1 MGSLDNS
8 IPPFPD
14 DLPIVPIAR
23 ISYSKLKNLDKDEAI
38 KVLKASQ
45 SDGFFYLGLTDDS
58 AGQALLNDTE
68 DILAISK
75 RALNIPLDKKM
86 ECVAERGKEMF
97 GYKPAGAVKQTDKDA
112 RPDTTEF
119 FNVSKDHLLGNS
131 EARKYPAE
139 ITDRWT
145 DLGKYAENCHSLG
158 LMILRILAQ
167 QLDLPSDEFAKRNK
181 ISSLSGDHI
190 RMTKMPGCDA
200 ADGNRIG
207 LASHTDFGSITVLF
221 NWVGGLQIQSHDPA
235 KQGEWAFVRPIPGH
249 AIINLGDA
257 MVKFS
262 NGRLK
267 SGKHRVVPLPG
278 PQGRLDRYSLVYFVR
293 PADDVLMEPVEQYKD
308 ESVVAVGGKVGEER
322 VYTAGEWLSR
332 RLKQMSK

>member
-8 IPPFPD
+8 IPPFPND
-14 DLPIVPIAR
+14 VPTVPIAR
-23 ISYSKLKNLDKDEAI
+23 ISHSKLKCSDENEMI
-38 KVLKASQ
+38 KVLNASQ
-45 SDGFFYLGLTDDS
+45 SNGFFYLDLTDNS
-58 AGQALLNDTE
+58 AGQSLLKDKE
-68 DILAISK
+68 DVLAISQQ
-75 RALNIPLDKKM
+75 ALNIPLHQKM

-131 EARKYPAE
+131 ESRSYPAE
-139 ITDRWT
+139 ITDQWT
-145 DLGKYAENCHSLG
+145 DLGRLTQNCHSLG

-167 QLDLPSDEFAKRNK
+167 QLDLPSDEFTKRNK
-181 ISSLSGDHI
+181 ISSVSGDHI
-190 RMTKMPGCDA
+190 RMTKMPGCDSV
-200 ADGNRIG
+200 DGKRIG

-221 NWVGGLQIQSHDPA
+221 NWVGGLQIQSHNPT
-235 KQGEWAFVRPIPGH
+235 KQGEWAFVKPLSGH

-278 PQGRLDRYSLVYFVR
+278 VQGRVDRYSLVYFVR
-293 PADDVLMEPVEQYKD
+293 PADDVLMQPVEQYRN
-308 ESVVAVGGKVGEER
+308 EPVVAVGGKVGEEK
-322 VYTAGEWLSR
+322 VYTAGEWLAH
-332 RLKQMSK
+332 RLKQRSK